1 MLTGTFI
8 DEQKF
13 KGGGVVSCRKVD
25 QSNTDSALY
34 ARNEKG
40 DIQNEIVYT
49 GTLYK

>member
-1 MLTGTFI
+1 MFLKS
-8 DEQKF
+8 EKKKF
-13 KGGGVVSCRKVD
+13 KGGGGVVSCRKVD